1 MIFHPS
7 IRENEIMKKAPSL
20 HTPAGKS
27 GFTLVELLVVIA
39 IIGILIALLL
49 PAIQAARE
57 AARRAYC
64 KNNLKQIALGLHC
77 YHNSYN
83 TLPGGADFATGGKKY
98 TWAAEVLPFME
109 YQNVYKMF
117 NKKYTL
123 ADSHNAI
130 AVKQVISAFVC
141 PSDSTSSNPLQGGR
155 IQTFMNPSKSMGLWY
170 PGSMGPT
177 RDGYP
182 GSSCVFC
189 PQAVPCYCCA
199 DTNDFGEGGLG
210 KGPGVGIFDRGMHP
224 IKFKEIID
232 GLSHTFMLGETLPSQ
247 CTYNG
252 AYNCN
257 FPVAGTTI
265 PLNTF
270 EKTQEGVD
278 NLWYRGCGFKSKH
291 PLAAHFALCDGSVLM
306 IADNIDYML
315 YNQLGTRAGKEVVSI
330 PR

>member
-1 MIFHPS
+1 
-7 IRENEIMKKAPSL
+7 MKKASPL
-20 HTPAGKS
+20 DATTMKS

-57 AARRAYC
+57 AARRAQC
-64 KNNLKQIALGLHC
+64 KNNMKQIALGLHC
-77 YHNSYN
+77 YHDSHN
-83 TLPGGADFATGGKKY
+83 TLPGGADFTTGGKRY

-109 YQNVYKMF
+109 YQTVYKMF
-117 NKKYTL
+117 DKRYTL
-123 ADSHNAI
+123 ADSRNAI
-130 AVKQVISAFVC
+130 AVKQIISAFVC
-141 PSDSTSSNPLQGGR
+141 PSDSTSSDPLQGGR
-155 IQTFMNPSKSMGLWY
+155 IQTWANPAKSMGLWY

-177 RDGYP
+177 RDGTSP
-182 GSSCVFC
+182 SVSCVFC
-189 PQAVPCYCCA
+189 PQAVPSYCCA
-199 DTNDFGEGGLG
+199 DTADFGEGSGR
-210 KGPGVGIFDRGMHP
+210 GPGVGIFDRGMHP
-224 IKFKEIID
+224 VKFKEIVD

-252 AYNCN
+252 AYNPN

-291 PLAAHFALCDGSVLM
+291 PLGAHFALCDGSVLM
-306 IADNIDYML
+306 IADSIDYML
-315 YNQLGTRAGKEVVSI
+315 YNQLGTRAGKEVASI